1 MCQTKG
7 ISFFWIPLSPKVSRH
22 FPIHTRT
29 HQHTRTS
36 RIFYIFAV
44 PPTRYISKVT
54 LHCNRHIMLDLPT
67 IKTDFLFENSQN
79 FNQTTHARP
88 QHPIVFIHNIS
99 LYFNC
104 ISSVKYLFKRS
115 RHGHV
120 MPFSDLRP
128 KHPPQK
134 KSETREKY

>member
-1 MCQTKG
+1 
-7 ISFFWIPLSPKVSRH
+7 
-22 FPIHTRT
+22 
-29 HQHTRTS
+29 
-36 RIFYIFAV
+36 
-44 PPTRYISKVT
+44 
-54 LHCNRHIMLDLPT
+54 MLDLPT
-67 IKTDFLFENSQN
+67 IKTDFLFENSQD

-99 LYFNC
+99 LYLNC

-115 RHGHV
+115 RHSHI
-120 MPFSDLRP
+120 MPFSEVRP